1 MHKLCIKRLFSRFC
15 ATAVPLIAIWNIDSD
30 IGIFLFR
37 KITKPTR
44 PFYKMGTKLSY
55 VPFNAA
61 FLVGRACAFN
71 EMRSLRLYQILGPKV
86 ANNEVYL
93 QMNYVCD

>member
-1 MHKLCIKRLFSRFC
+1 MTVLNH
-15 ATAVPLIAIWNIDSD
+15 DSA
-30 IGIFLFR
+30 IGIFLLR
-37 KITKPTR
+37 TIIKSTR
-44 PFYKMGTKLSY
+44 LFYEIGTKLSY
-55 VPFNAA
+55 FPLNAA
-61 FLVGRACAFN
+61 FLIGRARAFT

>member
-1 MHKLCIKRLFSRFC
+1 MRKLCITRFFPDFVPMQL
-15 ATAVPLIAIWNIDSD
+15 VPLITLWYNDLV
-30 IGIFLFR
+30 IGIFLLR

-61 FLVGRACAFN
+61 FLVGSAFT